1 MSNRERFNQAAGMLG
16 ARRDDTG
23 DRAEHDFYATDPV
36 AIEKLM
42 QIEELNH
49 RIWEPACG
57 QGHLAKPLVR
67 EGYDVKSTD
76 LIYRGY
82 GEGGVDFLQQR
93 EKWEGDIITNPP
105 YNLSHRFVEHALQII
120 PDGCKA
126 CFFLKLTF
134 LEGQGRKDF
143 FTIYPPPDGLGI
155 ISADQMREER
165 QLRRMLFYDGAG
177 VVYMAEGL
185 ARRDNGQV
193 VLTEVTT

>member
-143 FTIYPPPDGLGI
+143 FTIYPPRTVWVS
-155 ISADQMREER
+155 SARIRCGKNGNFEGCSSM
-165 QLRRMLFYDGAG
+165 
-177 VVYMAEGL
+177 MAQAWFIWQKGWHGE
-185 ARRDNGQV
+185 
-193 VLTEVTT
+193 TTVKWF